1 MTRTFE
7 EMCKAR
13 DPLYAATRS
22 HTPFLQALTADREAE
37 ECRRLGR
44 VGAGIATLKERD
56 RDVWLLKLAIR
67 ALRNQGQLY
76 YDRP

>member
-13 DPLYAATRS
+13 DSLYAATRS

-37 ECRRLGR
+37 ECRRIGGLS
-44 VGAGIATLKERD
+44 GIATIKERE
-56 RDVWLLKLAIR
+56 RDVWLHKLTVK
-67 ALRNQGQLY
+67 ALRNQGQPY
-76 YDRP
+76 YDAR

>member
-1 MTRTFE
+1 MTFE

-37 ECRRLGR
+37 ECKRIGGLS
-44 VGAGIATLKERD
+44 GIATIKERE
-56 RDVWLLKLAIR
+56 RDVWLLKLTVR
-67 ALRNQGQLY
+67 ALRNQRQPY
-76 YDRP
+76 YDAR

>member
-1 MTRTFE
+1 MTLDE
-7 EMCKAR
+7 ISDYIGALHSE
-13 DPLYAATRS
+13 TRS

-37 ECRRLGR
+37 ECRRIGR

-67 ALRNQGQLY
+67 ALRNQGQPY
-76 YDRP
+76 YDAR

>member
-1 MTRTFE
+1 MAQTFE
-7 EMCKAR
+7 EMCKTR

-67 ALRNQGQLY
+67 ALRNQGQPH
-76 YDRP
+76 YDAR